1 VASQGGVLV
10 QQLDV
15 EQKKT
20 AVARPSSW
28 FPATEQLPDSGEIDN
43 HHALLA
49 LLNRIYSG
57 RLTGKLQLV
66 FGRLEKQLFFDSG
79 QLVFATSSDRQDS
92 LGEMML
98 RAGALTQ
105 SQFEE
110 ATLLV
115 QTGQRFGSAIAEMG
129 VYGVEEVT
137 TWVQR
142 QLIQITASVLDYPAG
157 RYYFFGS
164 LEKNVVPEIG
174 IPAPLGKL
182 LLEAMHR
189 ANDLPVDHLAED
201 ADLLVDLSSDPL
213 LLFQAVELE
222 KSERHLLGLISR
234 PISAKDI
241 ISQSG
246 LPKSQAARALYA
258 LLLLGFVVDA
268 PSTERRKR
276 ESAAPIPPPAPE
288 APPLGP
294 APSEDGKQFEEEIR
308 GLLEVAEKG
317 TYYDLFGV
325 TASSSSAEINDRFH
339 QLARKFHPDR
349 HMGQTERVGLL
360 QDLMGRVTTAYKTLV
375 DDGKR
380 ASYDKQ
386 LAAAGPFTPDQSKT
400 ESQESVD
407 ECFTRA
413 KECLRAHDMEGS
425 ILWLRKCVAIAPAVV
440 KYHAILA
447 RSLAG
452 VPQYHEEAIQQF
464 EKAIELDDW
473 NTSVYFQFAEL
484 YEVMRLPLSAIPL
497 YQKILEIDP
506 EHSKARER
514 LREVESALKAK
525 RDEKDEKSVSFFSRL
540 FHRKP

>member
-20 AVARPSSW
+20 AAARPSSW
-28 FPATEQLPDSGEIDN
+28 FPPTEQLPDSGEIDN

-79 QLVFATSSDRQDS
+79 QLVFASSSDRQDS

-182 LLEAMHR
+182 LLEAVHR

-222 KSERHLLGLISR
+222 KSERHLLGLISQ

-246 LPKSQAARALYA
+246 LPKSQAAPALYA
-258 LLLLGFVVDA
+258 LLLLGFVVDV

-288 APPLGP
+288 APPSGQ
-294 APSEDGKQFEEEIR
+294 SEDTKQFEEEIR

-325 TASSSSAEINDRFH
+325 TASASSAEINERFH

-349 HMGQTERVGLL
+349 HMGQSERVGLL

-375 DDGKR
+375 DDEKR

-386 LAAAGPFTPDQSKT
+386 LAATGPFTPDQSKT

-413 KECLRAHDMEGS
+413 KECLRAHDIEGS

-452 VPQYHEEAIQQF
+452 VPQYHQEAIQQF

-484 YEVMRLPLSAIPL
+484 YEAMRLPLSAIPL

-514 LREVESALKAK
+514 LREVESALKVQ

>member
-1 VASQGGVLV
+1 M
-10 QQLDV
+10 DV
-15 EQKKT
+15 EQRKA
-20 AVARPSSW
+20 AVATPSSW
-28 FPATEQLPDSGEIDN
+28 FAPTEQLPDSGEIDS

-105 SQFEE
+105 GQFEE

-115 QTGQRFGSAIAEMG
+115 QTGQRFGSAITEMG
-129 VYGVEEVT
+129 VYGVEEVI

-142 QLIQITASVLDYPAG
+142 QLVQITASVLDYPAG

-164 LEKNVVPEIG
+164 LERNVVPEIG
-174 IPAPLGKL
+174 IPVPLGKL
-182 LLEAMHR
+182 LLEAVHR
-189 ANDLPVDHLAED
+189 ANDLPLDQLAGD
-201 ADLLVDLSSDPL
+201 ADLAVDLSPDPL
-213 LLFQAVELE
+213 LLFQAVDLE
-222 KSERHLLGLISR
+222 KSERHLLGFISQ
-234 PISAKDI
+234 PMSAKDI
-241 ISQSG
+241 VSRCG
-246 LPKSQAARALYA
+246 LPKAQAARALYA
-258 LLLLGFVVDA
+258 LLLLGFVVV
-268 PSTERRKR
+268 PSTERTKR
-276 ESAAPIPPPAPE
+276 ESAVPIPPPAPE
-288 APPLGP
+288 AL
-294 APSEDGKQFEEEIR
+294 PSGQPEDTKQSEEEIR
-308 GLLEVAEKG
+308 RLLEVVEKG

-325 TASSSSAEINDRFH
+325 TANSSLAQIQESFH
-339 QLARKFHPDR
+339 ELARKFHPDR
-349 HMGQTERVGLL
+349 HMGQSERIGLL

-375 DDGKR
+375 DDEKR

-386 LAAAGPFTPDQSKT
+386 LAATGPSTPGQSEP
-400 ESQESVD
+400 ESQERVD

-413 KECLRAHDMEGS
+413 KQCLRAHNMEGS
-425 ILWLRKCVAIAPAVV
+425 ILWLRECVAIAPAVV

-452 VPQYHEEAIQQF
+452 VPQYHQEAIQQF

-514 LREVESALKAK
+514 LREVESTLKGM
-525 RDEKDEKSVSFFSRL
+525 REEKDEKSVSLFSRL

>member
-1 VASQGGVLV
+1 MPVSSQGGGLV
-10 QQLDV
+10 QQLEV
-15 EQKKT
+15 EQKKA
-20 AVARPSSW
+20 AVATPSTW
-28 FPATEQLPDSGEIDN
+28 FPRTEQLPDSGEIES
-43 HHALLA
+43 HHVLLA

-66 FGRLEKQLFFDSG
+66 FGRLEKQLFFDGG

-115 QTGQRFGSAIAEMG
+115 QTGQRFGSAIAELG
-129 VYGVEEVT
+129 VYGVEEVI

-142 QLIQITASVLDYPAG
+142 HLIQITASVLDYPAG

-164 LEKNVVPEIG
+164 LERNVVPEIG
-174 IPAPLGKL
+174 IPVPLGKL
-182 LLEAMHR
+182 VLEAVHK
-189 ANDLPVDHLAED
+189 ANDLPLDRLAED
-201 ADLLVDLSSDPL
+201 ADLWVDFSPDPL
-213 LLFQAVELE
+213 LLFQAVHLE
-222 KSERHLLGLISR
+222 TSERHLLGMISE
-234 PISAKDI
+234 PMSAKEI
-241 ISQSG
+241 VSRCG
-246 LPKSQAARALYA
+246 LPKAQAARALYA
-258 LLLLGFVVDA
+258 LLLLGFVAGVS
-268 PSTERRKR
+268 STERAKR
-276 ESAAPIPPPAPE
+276 ASAVPIPPPAPE
-288 APPLGP
+288 APPSGQ
-294 APSEDGKQFEEEIR
+294 SEDRKQFEEEIR
-308 GLLEVAEKG
+308 RLLEVAEKG
-317 TYYDLFGV
+317 TYYDLLGV
-325 TASSSSAEINDRFH
+325 TANSSPAQINESFH

-349 HMGQTERVGLL
+349 HMGQSEQVGLL

-375 DDGKR
+375 DDEKR

-386 LAAAGPFTPDQSKT
+386 LATAGAFTPGQSKT
-400 ESQESVD
+400 ESQESVE

-413 KECLRAHDMEGS
+413 KQCLRAHDTEGS

-452 VPQYHEEAIQQF
+452 VPQYHQEAIQQF

-484 YEVMRLPLSAIPL
+484 YEVMRLPSSAIPL
-497 YQKILEIDP
+497 YLKILEIDP

-514 LREVESALKAK
+514 LREVESALKVK
-525 RDEKDEKSVSFFSRL
+525 RDEKPVSLFSRL
-540 FHRKP
+540 FHRKS